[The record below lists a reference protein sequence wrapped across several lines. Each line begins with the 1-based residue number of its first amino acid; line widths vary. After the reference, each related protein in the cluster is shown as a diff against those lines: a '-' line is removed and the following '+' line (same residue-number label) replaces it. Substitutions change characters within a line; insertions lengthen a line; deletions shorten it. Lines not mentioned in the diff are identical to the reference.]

1 VAPWRGCTAGRA
13 GLHTDNACREGL
25 RGASGRLVSISD
37 PIIRLAAKGDGVTA
51 SGRHVTGGVPGDA
64 VDADGNFVHG
74 PHHIAPACRHFATCG
89 GCQLQQA
96 DDAVLADFVHDRVV
110 NAAKGQGLEPAE
122 VLPVHLSSPHTRR
135 RAGLHGLRTARG
147 AVLGYREGGSH
158 RVVDLAEC
166 PVLHP
171 ALASLIAPLRAFTA
185 AHGPKAMVGI
195 DLTLADQGI
204 DVALTHF
211 PLEGLGPTEAA
222 LDFARDNALAR
233 LTIDQGYGP
242 ETLWEPEPV
251 TVTLAGVPVGLP
263 PGAFLQATADAER
276 RMVAD
281 AADWLGDARLIA
293 DLFAGL
299 GTFAF
304 GRGRARRASGL
315 QERRCTGGR
324 SGAGAPP
331 RSVPLAAR
339 SGGAEPLRRRTARSA
354 PRRRARSGGR
364 DCGKHAGARGLCQL
378 QSVKLGARCGGAGRG
393 GLPANET
400 AARGP
405 VPVVDPC

>member
-1 VAPWRGCTAGRA
+1 MST
-13 GLHTDNACREGL
+13 LET
-25 RGASGRLVSISD
+25 
-37 PIIRLAAKGDGVTA
+37 IIRLAAKGDGVSE
-51 SGRHVTGGVPGDA
+51 SGRHVAGAVPGDS
-64 VDADGNFVHG
+64 VDTEGTITPG
-74 PHHIAPACRHFATCG
+74 PHHIAPVCRHFSRCG
-89 GCQLQQA
+89 GCLLQHV
-96 DDAVLADFVHDRVV
+96 DDAALAEFVAGRVV

-122 VLPVHLSSPHTRR
+122 VLPVHLSPPQTRR

-171 ALASLIAPLRAFTA
+171 KLTALIAPLRAFVA

-195 DLTLADQGI
+195 DLTLADQG
-204 DVALTHF
+204 VEANLSQF
-211 PLEGLGPTEAA
+211 PLEGLAPTEAA
-222 LDFARDNALAR
+222 LDFAREQGLAR

-263 PGAFLQATADAER
+263 PGAFLQATADAEA

-281 AADWLGDARLIA
+281 AAEWLAGTRMVA

-304 GRGRARRASGL
+304 SLRADRKVLAVEAERAAHL
-315 QERRCTGGR
+315 ACKA
-324 SGAGAPP
+324 AGAMSGGQVLALHRDLFRNPLQPEELNRFDAVLLDPP
-331 RSVPLAAR
+331 R
-339 SGGAEPLRRRTARSA
+339 
-354 PRRRARSGGR
+354 
-364 DCGKHAGARGLCQL
+364 AGARAQVAEIAKSTLGRVVYVSCNPSSWARDAAVLAEAGFRL
-378 QSVKLGARCGGAGRG
+378 TKLRAVGQFRWSTHVELVSYFER
-393 GLPANET
+393 
-400 AARGP
+400 
-405 VPVVDPC
+405 

>member
-1 VAPWRGCTAGRA
+1 
-13 GLHTDNACREGL
+13 
-25 RGASGRLVSISD
+25 VSISD

-64 VDADGNFVHG
+64 VDAEGNLVPG
-74 PHHIAPACRHFATCG
+74 PHHIVPACRHFATCG
-89 GCQLQQA
+89 GCQLQQG

-122 VLPVHLSSPHTRR
+122 VLPVHLSPPHTRC

-171 ALASLIAPLRAFTA
+171 ALAALIGPLRAFTA
-185 AHGPKAMVGI
+185 AHGPKAMVGM

-304 GRGRARRASGL
+304 GLRAGRKVLAVEAERAAHLACKS
-315 QERRCTGGR
+315 
-324 SGAGAPP
+324 AGALSGGQVLALHRDLFRSPLDPAELNRFDAVLLDPP
-331 RSVPLAAR
+331 R
-339 SGGAEPLRRRTARSA
+339 
-354 PRRRARSGGR
+354 
-364 DCGKHAGARGLCQL
+364 AGARAQVAEIGASTLGRVVYVSCNPSSWARDAAVL
-378 QSVKLGARCGGAGRG
+378 AEAGFRLTKLR
-393 GLPANET
+393 
-400 AARGP
+400 P
-405 VPVVDPC
+405 VGQFRWSTHVELVSMFER